1 MVGSSRL
8 SLIHLTETGGVKG
21 FPCKTKK
28 GDNMPKLGKKSIL
41 EAAKRPEVVNDSIE
55 GVTQK
60 ALAGTPVIKTNQHW
74 DAFSLFDGDNPEN
87 QEYMREDRASGFA
100 ESENSTV
107 YSMVQASEN
116 EAMSS
121 LFGFDVPIDS

>member
-1 MVGSSRL
+1 MA
-8 SLIHLTETGGVKG
+8 
-21 FPCKTKK
+21 KK
-28 GDNMPKLGKKSIL
+28 PKKIVL
-41 EAAKRPEVVNDSIE
+41 EAALRPEAIADTVDGVIE
-55 GVTQK
+55 K
-60 ALAGTPVIKTNQHW
+60 ALAGTPVIKRNQHW
-74 DAFSLFDGDNPEN
+74 DAFSLFDSDNPDN

-107 YSMVQASEN
+107 YSMFQASEN

>member
-1 MVGSSRL
+1 MA
-8 SLIHLTETGGVKG
+8 
-21 FPCKTKK
+21 KK
-28 GDNMPKLGKKSIL
+28 PQKSIL
-41 EAAKRPEVVNDSIE
+41 EAGKRPEMVNDSIE
-55 GVTQK
+55 GVTKK

-74 DAFSLFDGDNPEN
+74 DAFSLFDSDNPDN

-107 YSMVQASEN
+107 YSMFQESEN
-116 EAMSS
+116 EAMLS